1 MNPDLDHAAVVY
13 HVCPGDPAGHVFT
26 VTCRIEEP
34 DPGGQVF
41 SMPAWIPGSY
51 LIRDYARHVIKVEAT
66 LDGQS
71 VAVWKTDKSTWK
83 AAPVDG
89 PLMINAEIYANDLSV
104 RGAFVD
110 SGHAFFN
117 GVCLLFE
124 FHGLGDES
132 CVLHLAPPPGQAVSD
147 WKVATGLERVTGND
161 DEFGAFFAAN
171 YEALIDHPVL
181 MGPLSFGRFE
191 VAHAEHVIAVT
202 GHDNINKA
210 RLERDMHK
218 ICSVHAQLF
227 DGTVPMS
234 RYVFLI
240 VAINQ
245 GSGGLE
251 HRNSSALIC
260 DRNSLPRSGQS
271 RMTSSYRDF
280 LGLISHEYFHLW
292 NVKRIRPA
300 EFVPYALGREAYTRQ
315 LWVFEGITSYY
326 DDLALLRGE
335 LITRDSYLELLG
347 RTLTAVYRSRGRRR
361 QTLEESSFDAWIK
374 FYKPDE
380 NTPNSV
386 VSYYSK
392 GAMVALAL
400 DLELR
405 LKTEGQCS
413 LDDVMRTLWQKYGME
428 ASRGLAEGGLERVAE
443 EVSGLN
449 LSEFFKQSLRT
460 TVDLP
465 VGILLA
471 QFGVCL
477 NMRAME
483 SESDRGG
490 RPGKR
495 ENRPGGWLGF
505 GTRTHG
511 DRVMIKHIFA
521 DGPAIKAGLSAG
533 DEWIALDGYRVTA
546 GNLQI
551 VLDRIEGDQTVSI
564 DVFRRDQWVRVPVVA
579 VVPPRNTCY
588 LTVDPDSDEAAVLR
602 QRQWLGNGIGHG
614 SNDGLGE

>member
-1 MNPDLDHAAVVY
+1 
-13 HVCPGDPAGHVFT
+13 
-26 VTCRIEEP
+26 
-34 DPGGQVF
+34 
-41 SMPAWIPGSY
+41 
-51 LIRDYARHVIKVEAT
+51 
-66 LDGQS
+66 
-71 VAVWKTDKSTWK
+71 
-83 AAPVDG
+83 
-89 PLMINAEIYANDLSV
+89 
-104 RGAFVD
+104 
-110 SGHAFFN
+110 
-117 GVCLLFE
+117 
-124 FHGLGDES
+124 
-132 CVLHLAPPPGQAVSD
+132 
-147 WKVATGLERVTGND
+147 
-161 DEFGAFFAAN
+161 
-171 YEALIDHPVL
+171 
-181 MGPLSFGRFE
+181 
-191 VAHAEHVIAVT
+191 
-202 GHDNINKA
+202 
-210 RLERDMHK
+210 
-218 ICSVHAQLF
+218 
-227 DGTVPMS
+227 
-234 RYVFLI
+234 
-240 VAINQ
+240 
-245 GSGGLE
+245 
-251 HRNSSALIC
+251 
-260 DRNSLPRSGQS
+260 
-271 RMTSSYRDF
+271 
-280 LGLISHEYFHLW
+280 
-292 NVKRIRPA
+292 
-300 EFVPYALGREAYTRQ
+300 
-315 LWVFEGITSYY
+315 
-326 DDLALLRGE
+326 
-335 LITRDSYLELLG
+335 
-347 RTLTAVYRSRGRRR
+347 
-361 QTLEESSFDAWIK
+361 
-374 FYKPDE
+374 
-380 NTPNSV
+380 
-386 VSYYSK
+386 
-392 GAMVALAL
+392 MVALAL

-551 VLDRIEGDQTVSI
+551 VLDRIQGDQTVSI
-564 DVFRRDQWVRVPVVA
+564 DVFRRDQWVRVPVLA

-602 QRQWLGNGIGHG
+602 QRQWLGNGIDHG

>member
-1 MNPDLDHAAVVY
+1 MDAEFENAAVVY
-13 HVCPGDPAGHVFT
+13 HVCPSDPGAHVFT
-26 VTCRIEEP
+26 VTCRIDNP

-66 LDGQS
+66 VDGQD
-71 VAVWKTDKSTWK
+71 VLIWKTDKSTWK
-83 AAPVDG
+83 AAAVAG
-89 PLMINAEIYANDLSV
+89 PLLIKAEIYANDLSV

-124 FHGLGDES
+124 AHGLADKR
-132 CVLHLAPPPGQAVSD
+132 CVLHLAPPPGENGSD
-147 WKVATGLERVTGND
+147 WKVATGLDRVTGTD
-161 DEFGAFFAAN
+161 DEFGAFYAAS

-181 MGPLSFGRFE
+181 MGDLSFGRFE
-191 VAHAEHVIAVT
+191 VARVEHIIALT
-202 GHDNINKA
+202 GHDKIDMA
-210 RLERDMHK
+210 RLERDMNK
-218 ICSVHAQLF
+218 ICSAHARLF
-227 DGTVPMS
+227 DGTVPMG

-240 VAINQ
+240 VALNR
-245 GSGGLE
+245 GYGGLE

-260 DRNSLPRSGQS
+260 DRNSLPRSEQG
-271 RMTSSYRDF
+271 RITSSYRDF
-280 LGLISHEYFHLW
+280 LGLVSHEYFHLW

-300 EFVPYALGREAYTRQ
+300 EFVPYVLSQEAYSRQ

-326 DDLALLRGE
+326 DDMGLLRGE
-335 LITRDSYLELLG
+335 LITRESYLELLG
-347 RTLTAVYRSRGRRR
+347 RTLTTVYRSRGRRR

-380 NTPNSV
+380 NTPNSM

-405 LKTEGQCS
+405 MKTQGQCS
-413 LDDVMRTLWQKYGME
+413 LDDVMRALWQKYGME
-428 ASRGLAEGGLERVAE
+428 PSSGLAEGGLERVAE
-443 EVSGLN
+443 EVSGIHLG
-449 LSEFFKQSLRT
+449 EFFKQSLRT

-483 SESDRGG
+483 SASDRGG
-490 RPGKR
+490 KPGTR
-495 ENRPGGWLGF
+495 ENHPGGWLGF

-511 DRVMIKHIFA
+511 DRVIIKPVFT
-521 DGPAIKAGLSAG
+521 DGPAIKAGLSAD
-533 DEWIALDGYRVTA
+533 DEWIAVDGNRVTA
-546 GNLQI
+546 GSLKI
-551 VLDRIEGDQTVSI
+551 VLDRIEADQEVTL
-564 DVFRRDQWVRVPVVA
+564 DVFRRDQLVKIRVTAVA
-579 VVPPRNTCY
+579 PPRNTCY
-588 LTVDPDSDEAAVLR
+588 LTVDPDADDAAVVR
-602 QRQWLGNGIGHG
+602 RGQWLG
-614 SNDGLGE
+614 DGLDDSLDAGLEN